1 MTYRARFG
9 VAVVW
14 AITVTAAIGSVVLL
28 AMSWDRALTDD
39 LFSGFGGLS
48 FAAMS
53 VAFASTG
60 AIITTRVVDH
70 AVGRLF
76 LLIGL
81 LLAIGLLAYQ
91 YAAYG
96 LTRPGGVPA
105 MTIAAWL
112 YNPVSQPS
120 AALIGLSLMLF
131 PDGRLASARWRRAA
145 ALSWLAVALLSV
157 PSLLEPGSI
166 PAPFESLSN
175 PLDIDGIREATIVAG
190 MFGWVLAVAG
200 MGLGATS
207 LAIRLRRSRGDVRQ
221 QLKLVLAVGAVV
233 AAATTLDML
242 TWFPWPHG
250 GLAVRIGIVGLL
262 LTVFAVAVGVA
273 VTRYRLYD
281 VDVAIERT
289 AVYGALTFLLAAA
302 YAVTALALGTALGSN
317 SDWVTAGATLV
328 VAVVFRPLRSAL
340 QDLVDR
346 RFSRARYEAIQR
358 VSEFLERLRSGQSA
372 PEEIEPLLREL
383 LSDPDLEMRFFLPE
397 SEVYVDTAGMPVH
410 DDPATLAYGRRYS
423 APAPRWRWCC
433 TGRPARSVPIRW

>member
-1 MTYRARFG
+1 MAAMVSRARF
-9 VAVVW
+9 AAALIW
-14 AITVTAAIGSVVLL
+14 AITVMAAIGSVVLL
-28 AMSWDRALTDD
+28 ALSWDRALTDD

-48 FAAMS
+48 FATMS

-60 AIITTRVVDH
+60 AIITTRMVNH

-76 LLIGL
+76 LLIGV

-91 YAAYG
+91 YVAYG
-96 LTRPGGVPA
+96 LTRPGDLPA

-112 YNPVSQPS
+112 TNPVSQPS

-131 PDGRLASARWRRAA
+131 PDGRLASARWRTAA

-157 PSLLEPGSI
+157 PSFVEPGSI

-190 MFGWVLAVAG
+190 MLGWVLAVAA

-207 LAIRLRRSRGDVRQ
+207 LAIRLRRSRGEVRQ

-233 AAATTLDML
+233 ATATTLDML
-242 TWFPWPHG
+242 TWFPSPHA

-262 LTVFAVAVGVA
+262 LTVFAVTVGVA

-302 YAVTALALGTALGSN
+302 YAVTALALGTALGSD
-317 SDWVTAGATLV
+317 SPWVTAASTLV
-328 VAVVFRPLRSAL
+328 VAVAFRPLRSAL
-340 QDLVDR
+340 QTSSTAGSAARATR
-346 RFSRARYEAIQR
+346 RFGACRSFSSGCVQGSRPRR
-358 VSEFLERLRSGQSA
+358 RSSRCCVSCCPIPTLR
-372 PEEIEPLLREL
+372 
-383 LSDPDLEMRFFLPE
+383 
-397 SEVYVDTAGMPVH
+397 
-410 DDPATLAYGRRYS
+410 
-423 APAPRWRWCC
+423 
-433 TGRPARSVPIRW
+433 